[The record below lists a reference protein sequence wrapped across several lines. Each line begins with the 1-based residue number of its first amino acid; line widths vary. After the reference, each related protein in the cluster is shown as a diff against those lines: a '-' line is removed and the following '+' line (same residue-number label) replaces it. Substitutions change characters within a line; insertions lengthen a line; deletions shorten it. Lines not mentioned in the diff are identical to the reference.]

1 MKPIDVTND
10 SFAEQS
16 EESNKKDPKF
26 KIGDHVRISKYKNIF
41 AKGCTPN
48 WSEEVFIISKINNK
62 VTWTYFISDMNVE
75 DVTRCFYE
83 KELQNTNQQIL
94 RIEKIIKRKDN
105 KLYAKLKGYDDSFN
119 SWTNKKDIL

>member
-16 EESNKKDPKF
+16 EESNKKDPKI

-83 KELQNTNQQIL
+83 KELQNTNQKIL